1 MFMRSCHAAMSPV
14 KLFNSSALAQA
25 LDTTALTREIT
36 MRCRREADAGLDT
49 GPAFIE
55 ASRRRAPLWLALFC
69 SATKA
74 ASSEPIS

>member
-36 MRCRREADAGLDT
+36 MRCQQADAGLDT